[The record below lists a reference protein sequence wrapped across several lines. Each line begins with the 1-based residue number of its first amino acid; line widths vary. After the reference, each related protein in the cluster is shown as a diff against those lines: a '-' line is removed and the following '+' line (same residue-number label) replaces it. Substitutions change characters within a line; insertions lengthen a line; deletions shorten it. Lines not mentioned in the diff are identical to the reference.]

1 MAWAGVGTSGA
12 DPLLGY
18 LPHAGDAL
26 LPARTATAGEPDVT
40 MLPVDFNLISPP
52 RLCREHGSCC
62 SKAAIY
68 SSPLKLGGLR
78 SKARCGVGKERA
90 L

>member
-52 RLCREHGSCC
+52 GFAENME
-62 SKAAIY
+62 AAA
-68 SSPLKLGGLR
+68 LKLLFIHPHLSLG
-78 SKARCGVGKERA
+78 A
-90 L
+90 